1 MKTALVTGCSSG
13 IGLATAVEF
22 ARGGIF
28 TFATMRDLSKAGELE
43 LLIKNENLPMKIIK
57 LDVTDEKSVDDCL
70 AAIAADRGGLD
81 ILVNNAGVMIM
92 GSFEDVSTED
102 FDLQFK
108 TDFLGP
114 VMLMRK
120 TVRIM
125 MKQQKDNDGIR
136 GHIVNISSI
145 AGKIPFKFSSAYVA
159 SKFALEGIS
168 ESISDEIRS
177 FGIKVTIIEP
187 GVVKTK
193 FWQNMKFTTKENSLY
208 EKELDNWFSL
218 GRTLF
223 EKTPVMPQDVASKVL
238 ASTRDSSTPLRVV
251 VGDDAQFFLDKYAKD
266 AAEPEKFKSWFENQ
280 LKELI
285 GQG

>member
-13 IGLATAVEF
+13 IGLAIAVEF

-193 FWQNMKFTTKENSLY
+193 FWQNMKFTTKENSL
-208 EKELDNWFSL
+208 
-218 GRTLF
+218 
-223 EKTPVMPQDVASKVL
+223 
-238 ASTRDSSTPLRVV
+238 
-251 VGDDAQFFLDKYAKD
+251 
-266 AAEPEKFKSWFENQ
+266 
-280 LKELI
+280 
-285 GQG
+285 

>member
-13 IGLATAVEF
+13 IGLAIAVEF

-145 AGKIPFKFSSAYVA
+145 AGKI
-159 SKFALEGIS
+159 
-168 ESISDEIRS
+168 
-177 FGIKVTIIEP
+177 
-187 GVVKTK
+187 
-193 FWQNMKFTTKENSLY
+193 
-208 EKELDNWFSL
+208 
-218 GRTLF
+218 GRAH
-223 EKTPVMPQDVASKVL
+223 V
-238 ASTRDSSTPLRVV
+238 
-251 VGDDAQFFLDKYAKD
+251 
-266 AAEPEKFKSWFENQ
+266 
-280 LKELI
+280 
-285 GQG
+285 